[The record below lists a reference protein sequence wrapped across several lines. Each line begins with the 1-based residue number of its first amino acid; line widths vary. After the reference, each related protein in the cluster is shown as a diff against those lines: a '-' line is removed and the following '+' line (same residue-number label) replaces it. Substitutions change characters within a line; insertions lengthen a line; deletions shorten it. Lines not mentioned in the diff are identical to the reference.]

1 MTTAPITFQWIDG
14 AMVPMRRF
22 SNICGDA
29 FVANEFYTMD
39 VIEERSWR
47 SHKHYFAALHEGWAN
62 LPERYSME
70 PWAQSD
76 THLRRYALI
85 KTGWSDSQTF
95 TCGSQAEA
103 HRWAANMRPLD
114 DYSIVVALGPTVVRY
129 TAKSQSIPAMGARD
143 FQKSKVDVLDFVSDL
158 IDTTRGELEAAAE
171 QSA

>member
-1 MTTAPITFQWIDG
+1 MPPPIVFQWLDG

-29 FVANEFYTMD
+29 FVENEFYKMD

-47 SHKHYFAALHEGWAN
+47 SHKHYFAALHEAWAN
-62 LPERYSME
+62 LPETYALE

-95 TCGSQAEA
+95 ACGSQAEA
-103 HRWAANMRPLD
+103 RRWAANMRPLD
-114 DYSIVVALGPTVVRY
+114 EYSIIVAVGPAVIRY
-129 TAKSQSIPAMGARD
+129 TAKSQKVSAMGAKD
-143 FQKSKVDVLDFVSDL
+143 FQKSKIDVLDFVSDL
-158 IDTTRGELEAAAE
+158 IGVDRGALDGSAA
-171 QSA
+171 